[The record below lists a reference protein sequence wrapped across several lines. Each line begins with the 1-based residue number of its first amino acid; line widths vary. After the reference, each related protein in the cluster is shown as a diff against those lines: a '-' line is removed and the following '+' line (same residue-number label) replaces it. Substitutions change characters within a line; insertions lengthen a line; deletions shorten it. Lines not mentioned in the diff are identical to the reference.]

1 MRLILALIVLFVLH
15 HHLVVSR
22 PYMGP
27 NGIWSNIRQRSTV
40 PTIFKSIQG
49 SRFGIAPRHRFNFNT
64 RFYPL
69 EDQQVSDSDDLVNET
84 EAFLNTPLIYD
95 FPPKTY
101 HQVPRQKSKIKSH
114 SYYDSIPSRNIFTT
128 TTTTPPPPIFDM
140 DDEEF
145 LLKQLE
151 HGFNLHNDFKKL
163 LYPRGDD
170 GFRKKRNIMKW
181 STKSQ
186 HRLLIW

>member
-1 MRLILALIVLFVLH
+1 MKLVLALIVLFVLH

-27 NGIWSNIRQRSTV
+27 NGIWSNIHQRSTV

-69 EDQQVSDSDDLVNET
+69 EEQLKDTSGSDDLVNET
-84 EAFLNTPLIYD
+84 EAFLNNPLIYN
-95 FPPKTY
+95 FPPKSY
-101 HQVPRQKSKIKSH
+101 HQVPRQKSPKIKSH
-114 SYYDSIPSRNIFTT
+114 NSNSYYDNIIPVSRNIFT

-151 HGFNLHNDFKKL
+151 DGFNLHNDFKKL

-170 GFRKKRNIMKW
+170 GFRKKRNILK
-181 STKSQ
+181 
-186 HRLLIW
+186 I